1 MKTRH
6 MMMIA
11 VFLVGMLCWLQ
22 GCSEKKVYRLSE
34 GEKNTAGLSFPNFIE
49 IRGID
54 GEGVENFITR
64 MIWEGQNE
72 VRIPAGTHAVELR
85 YNDIWDIDDD
95 DHEKVTSRYIL
106 LEFNAQPHRTYKVAV
121 DAPRDRESA
130 HKLAAHF
137 DPAIVDVRTGN
148 TVSRFLQEE

>member
-1 MKTRH
+1 MKERYLG
-6 MMMIA
+6 IIG
-11 VFLVGMLCWLQ
+11 VLFIGMLCVLQ
-22 GCSEKKVYRLSE
+22 GCSEKKVYKISE
-34 GEKNTAGLSFPNFIE
+34 TEENTAGLNFPDFIE
-49 IRGID
+49 IRFID
-54 GEGVENFITR
+54 GERVENFLTR
-64 MIWEGQNE
+64 MIWEGKNE
-72 VRIPAGTHAVELR
+72 VILPAGPHQVELR
-85 YNDIWDIDDD
+85 YNDIWDIDDN

-137 DPAIVDVRTGN
+137 NPTIVDVQTGK